1 MIDYKLIEAEL
12 EQIIDK
18 HGLAHVLLAIEQVC
32 YEKAE
37 HIRTNW
43 QDRDLALRWER
54 NGRRLGKVTREMWPL
69 S

>member
-1 MIDYKLIEAEL
+1 MIDHKLTEAEL

-18 HGLAHVLLAIEQVC
+18 HGLAHVLQALEQVC

-54 NGRRLGKVTREMWPL
+54 NGRRLGKATREMWPL